1 MSIADAVTLRKAIDQ
16 RIETTSYANMTASE
30 AKESKQTIFIE
41 ISQRL
46 AFNHAVPPNRIT
58 QPSHRST
65 SPSIG
70 YNKTHGIFRGK
81 ILHNVTRSNQHE
93 SEDKKNGSS
102 LRAV

>member
-46 AFNHAVPPNRIT
+46 AFNHAVRPNRIT
-58 QPSHRST
+58 QP
-65 SPSIG
+65 
-70 YNKTHGIFRGK
+70 
-81 ILHNVTRSNQHE
+81 
-93 SEDKKNGSS
+93 D
-102 LRAV
+102 LRIVVQARRLATIKHTGFFVEKSCTT